1 MKHKTHGTRGF
12 TLIEMTVVLGAIV
25 IIASM
30 SFAVFVSIIG
40 RQKRAIE
47 KGEIL
52 IQSNYVFEYMS
63 KAARQAAEDRLGECL
78 GIDNK
83 GAVYL
88 LTRCDAQN
96 NCIGLKFI
104 NSEEN
109 VCQEFF
115 LDEASSS
122 RGAVLKELKDG
133 LSLPLLSDKFQV
145 KKMRFVLNGEDK
157 TKAAFFSEDN
167 PTATMLLRVGV
178 GYYFNDEDVIIQ
190 TTVSARR

>member
-1 MKHKTHGTRGF
+1 MKHETHRTRGF
-12 TLIEMTVVLGAIV
+12 TLIEMTVVLGVIV

-30 SFAVFVSIIG
+30 SFAVFASIIG

-47 KGEIL
+47 KGEL
-52 IQSNYVFEYMS
+52 LNQSNYVFEYML
-63 KAARQAAEDRLGECL
+63 KAARQASEDILGECL
-78 GIDNK
+78 GVSNK

-96 NCIGLKFI
+96 NCSGLKFI
-104 NSEEN
+104 NSEEK

-115 LDEASSS
+115 LDEESGS
-122 RGAVLKELKDG
+122 RGAVLKESKDG

-145 KKMRFVLNGEDK
+145 KKMRFVLNGDGK
-157 TKAAFFSEDN
+157 TKAAFFGETN
-167 PTATMLLRVGV
+167 PTATMLLRAGA
-178 GYYFNDEDVIIQ
+178 GYYFNNEDIIIQ